1 MLNFI
6 QTYKKT
12 SMAFRT
18 LLLLAISLNLL
29 ATNEPIDQLDAEQ
42 STLAPDEKIEQTI
55 DQTPSLEL
63 GENIEAE
70 NATDQ
75 KQGGL
80 SKKAKILAATGLA
93 TIALFVKTAICSNLK
108 NNAITKLREHLEKE
122 EKKTFKTEKGLRR
135 IKAIEAI
142 ADSNLLKNCFIEL
155 NPKTRINTI
164 DEGVNFDSLL
174 FGKKYVLIILKKSGA
189 IEKLGMLSPKSET
202 IKEIQTKLM
211 NDDELRD
218 LEWIF
223 TDEFTN
229 PNIFTGTINT
239 EGYALQT
246 AKIITKT
253 LLENSNGT
261 NKVKVIT
268 YLKKESV
275 IETDPA
281 AIKGVDE
288 LLKAENILR
297 VRYKNSANHEKELGI
312 PIDVFLHE
320 AKNLEKHM
328 EEIMADL
335 ELNYVSEEISTKKAG
350 AVSSCDIR
358 RNPVVSF
365 FYKMI

>member
-1 MLNFI
+1 
-6 QTYKKT
+6 
-12 SMAFRT
+12 MAFRT

-42 STLAPDEKIEQTI
+42 STVFPDEKMEQTI
-55 DQTPSLEL
+55 DEIPSLEL

-70 NATDQ
+70 NETYQ
-75 KQGGL
+75 KQRGL

-93 TIALFVKTAICSNLK
+93 TIALVVKSAICSILK

-122 EKKTFKTEKGLRR
+122 EEEKTFKTEKRPTP

-142 ADSNLLKNCFIEL
+142 ACSNLLTNCFNEL
-155 NPKTRINTI
+155 NPKTRINNI
-164 DEGVNFDSLL
+164 DKGINFDSLL
-174 FGKKYVLIILKKSGA
+174 FDKYALIILKKIGA
-189 IEKLGMLSPKSET
+189 IEKFGMLSPKTDT

-211 NDDELRD
+211 NDDKLRD

-223 TDEFTN
+223 TDEFTK
-229 PNIFTGTINT
+229 PNIFTGTIDT

-246 AKIITKT
+246 AKIITKN
-253 LLENSNGT
+253 LLENGNGA

-275 IETDPA
+275 IETKPEN
-281 AIKGVDE
+281 IKKLDE
-288 LLKAENILR
+288 ALGFENILR
-297 VRYKNSANHEKELGI
+297 VRYKNSANHEKEVGI

-328 EEIMADL
+328 EEIMD
-335 ELNYVSEEISTKKAG
+335 ELRSNYVSEEISTKKAG
-350 AVSSCDIR
+350 AVSSFDIR

-365 FYKMI
+365 FYKIFV